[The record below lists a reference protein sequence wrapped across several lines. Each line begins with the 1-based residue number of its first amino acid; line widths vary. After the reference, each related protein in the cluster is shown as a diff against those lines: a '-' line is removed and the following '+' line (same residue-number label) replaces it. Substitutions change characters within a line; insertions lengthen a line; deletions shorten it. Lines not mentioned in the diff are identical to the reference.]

1 MADRSPPRASKRAL
15 ATVVALGALL
25 SIPNLFVGPLHDD
38 LVHQL
43 VLEGMFDLPDDPLG
57 LYEFT
62 HGEASNREMIAR
74 GWLHWWTDPQLTL
87 RFFRPLSSAL
97 LAIDHAL
104 FGRAA
109 FPSHLHSLLWG
120 VLLFATAAALMRRC
134 LDARTAVIASLV
146 YAVAGAHVMTLAWPA
161 SRHTMV
167 SAALGGLA
175 LVLHLRWR
183 EDRRPVAAIGAPFAL
198 ALSLLASETGLA
210 AAIYVLTY
218 EAMVATGSPRDRARA
233 ALPTLVVCGAYVAFY
248 VLAGYGAH
256 HSGTY
261 TSPFR
266 EPLSFA
272 LVASARVPA
281 LLAEAIG
288 AVSTF
293 AYSTDP
299 TSRVILVTWGL
310 VSIAGSFGLLAVV
323 RRSGDADGYRRL
335 RWLFVA
341 CVTSLVPMVA
351 GLIGPRMLPMGLFGA
366 SAMVGSAITVAWRA
380 SRERRGAAR
389 HALAGLAIA
398 IAIAHVGLGSLVR
411 LTVPFAFAAVAE
423 AERRL
428 ATEGESGGCTSS
440 GLVYLINGADA
451 VLSVYAAPSIAYY
464 SPQAVGPDARFRV
477 LASAPHDLQVER
489 TGERT
494 MTVASAVR
502 PRGENIFEQVFR
514 SHEHPLREGDTVVAE
529 EMTIRVLEMDP
540 EGPASFEVELDRS
553 LDDERV
559 CLIVWRDG
567 ALRRIAPPGVGES
580 LTVAHEPGPMGM

>member
-1 MADRSPPRASKRAL
+1 M
-15 ATVVALGALL
+15 ALGALA
-25 SIPNLFVGPLHDD
+25 SIPCLFVGPLHDD

-43 VLEGMFDLPDDPLG
+43 VLEGLFDLPDDPLG

-62 HGEASNREMIAR
+62 HGDAANREMIAR
-74 GWLHWWTDPQLTL
+74 GWLHWWTDPQLSL

-134 LDARTAVIASLV
+134 FEARTAVIASLV
-146 YAVAGAHVMTLAWPA
+146 YALAGAHVMTLAWPA
-161 SRHTMV
+161 SRHTLV

-183 EDRRPVAAIGAPFAL
+183 EDRAPLAAIGAPAAL
-198 ALSLLASETGLA
+198 SLSLLASETGLA
-210 AAIYVLTY
+210 AAIYLLSY
-218 EAMVATGSPRDRARA
+218 EAMVATGSLRDRARA
-233 ALPTLVVCGAYVAFY
+233 ALPTSIVCGAYVVFY

-261 TSPFR
+261 VSPFR
-266 EPLSFA
+266 ELLSFA
-272 LVASARVPA
+272 IAASARVPA

-288 AVSTF
+288 ALSTF
-293 AYSTDP
+293 GYVTNP
-299 TSRVILVTWGL
+299 ISRVILVSWGV
-310 VSIAGSFGLLAVV
+310 VSIGGSLWLLAVV
-323 RRSGDADGYRRL
+323 RRGGDTESYRRL

-341 CVTSLVPMVA
+341 CVVSLVPMVA

-366 SAMVGSAITVAWRA
+366 SAMVGAAITVAWRA
-380 SRERRGAAR
+380 SRARIGVVR
-389 HALAGLAIA
+389 HALAGLAIV
-398 IAIAHVGLGSLVR
+398 IAIAHIGLGALLRV
-411 LTVPFAFAAVAE
+411 TAPFAFAEIAE

-428 ATEGESGGCTSS
+428 ATEGDSGGCSSS
-440 GLVYLINGADA
+440 GLVYLINGADG

-464 SPQAVGPDARFRV
+464 SPEAIGPGARFRV
-477 LASAPHDLQVER
+477 LAPAPHDLRVER
-489 TGERT
+489 TNERT
-494 MTVASAVR
+494 MTIASLVR
-502 PRGENIFEQVFR
+502 PRRENVFEQVFR
-514 SHEHPLREGDTVVAE
+514 SQEHALHEGDTVVAE
-529 EMTIRVLEMDP
+529 EMTVRVLEMDP
-540 EGPASFEVELDRS
+540 EGPASFEVALDRS

-567 ALRRIAPPGVGES
+567 ALRRIAPPAIGES
-580 LTVAHEPGPMGM
+580 LTVEHEPGPMGM